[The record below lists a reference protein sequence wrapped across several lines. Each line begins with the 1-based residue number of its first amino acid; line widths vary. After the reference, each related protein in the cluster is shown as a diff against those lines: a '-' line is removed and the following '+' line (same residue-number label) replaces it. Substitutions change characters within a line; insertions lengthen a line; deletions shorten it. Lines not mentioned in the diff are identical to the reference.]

1 MIRMIRVTKS
11 EETERTIV
19 TLEGQLSADYI
30 EAVEI
35 CCNQAVSKGKP
46 IDVFLHNIL
55 TIDESGRALLTRL
68 ADKGFRLLAT
78 GIYTSY
84 IVRAPMPA
92 GVQAP
97 ISASAGASA
106 GVEGTSPKFAGNLK

>member
-1 MIRMIRVTKS
+1 MSLVTPLPVKQKIIRHFANEWMAACTTRNREMIHMIRVTKS
-11 EETERTIV
+11 EERERTII

-35 CCNQAVSKGKP
+35 CCSQALSRRKP
-46 IDVFLHNIL
+46 VDVFLHNVL

-68 ADKGFRLLAT
+68 AAKGIRLLAS

-84 IVRAPMPA
+84 IVR
-92 GVQAP
+92 
-97 ISASAGASA
+97 
-106 GVEGTSPKFAGNLK
+106 